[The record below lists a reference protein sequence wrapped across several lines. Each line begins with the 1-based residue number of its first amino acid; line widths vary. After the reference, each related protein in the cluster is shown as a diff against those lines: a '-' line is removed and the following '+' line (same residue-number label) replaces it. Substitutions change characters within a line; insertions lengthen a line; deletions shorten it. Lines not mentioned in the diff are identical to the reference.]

1 MKPQELLAGTRFE
14 REEQLFGAPW
24 EARAFAIA
32 RRMTE
37 AGICNWDEFR
47 ACLIEE
53 IGAADRARTSGGAP
67 TADAY
72 YTHFLGALEKIL
84 AKKGIVDAPAIEAKM
99 KEIAA
104 G

>member
-14 REEQLFGAPW
+14 REEQVFAAPW

-37 AGICNWDEFR
+37 AGICTWDEFR

-53 IGAADRARTSGGAP
+53 IGAADRALISGARA
-67 TADAY
+67 ADAY
-72 YTHFLGALEKIL
+72 YTHFLGALEKLL
-84 AKKGIVDAPAIEAKM
+84 AKKGIVDQVAIEAKM
-99 KEIAA
+99 KEIVEA

>member
-14 REEQLFGAPW
+14 REEQVFGAPW

-37 AGICNWDEFR
+37 AGICTWDEFR

-53 IGAADRARTSGGAP
+53 IGAADRARTSGAP
-67 TADAY
+67 AADAY
-72 YTHFLGALEKIL
+72 YTHFLGALEKML
-84 AKKGIVDAPAIEAKM
+84 AKKGIVDASAIEAKM
-99 KEIAA
+99 REIVES